1 MHLRALYWLNNR
13 INSPTE
19 NIRQP
24 QSLTMQRWP
33 CILFLGV
40 SPDPV
45 YKHRDKG
52 QFLLYSGS
60 YIAWPCVCVCGVC
73 GSLIGL
79 WTLNTYGHL
88 LYRCA
93 NTLRP
98 ISTFYITW
106 INTAGD
112 ETSVKMVWTC
122 TIYIVYNLQI
132 ECKLYSRIVFFKCIQ
147 VDIWGNLRI
156 CFHFLLFPFL
166 FPAKRKKYQIFN
178 N

>member
-1 MHLRALYWLNNR
+1 MNNKWSYTVAVHTKYTKYPSFSITKSRYVLMHLRALYWLNNK

-60 YIAWPCVCVCGVC
+60 YIAWPCVCVCGVW

-112 ETSVKMVWTC
+112 ETSMKMVWTC
-122 TIYIVYNLQI
+122 TI
-132 ECKLYSRIVFFKCIQ
+132 
-147 VDIWGNLRI
+147 
-156 CFHFLLFPFL
+156 
-166 FPAKRKKYQIFN
+166 
-178 N
+178 

>member
-1 MHLRALYWLNNR
+1 MNNKWSYTVAVHTKYTKYPSFSYNKESLCFIMHLRALYWLNNK

-19 NIRQP
+19 NICQP

-60 YIAWPCVCVCGVC
+60 YIAWPCVCVCGVW
-73 GSLIGL
+73 GSLIGF

-122 TIYIVYNLQI
+122 TI
-132 ECKLYSRIVFFKCIQ
+132 
-147 VDIWGNLRI
+147 
-156 CFHFLLFPFL
+156 
-166 FPAKRKKYQIFN
+166 
-178 N
+178 

>member
-1 MHLRALYWLNNR
+1 MLFMNNKWSYTVAVHTKYTKYPSFSITKSRCFIMHLRALYWLNNK
-13 INSPTE
+13 INSATV

-24 QSLTMQRWP
+24 QSLIMQRWP

-60 YIAWPCVCVCGVC
+60 YIAWPCVCVCGVW

-122 TIYIVYNLQI
+122 TI
-132 ECKLYSRIVFFKCIQ
+132 
-147 VDIWGNLRI
+147 
-156 CFHFLLFPFL
+156 
-166 FPAKRKKYQIFN
+166 
-178 N
+178 